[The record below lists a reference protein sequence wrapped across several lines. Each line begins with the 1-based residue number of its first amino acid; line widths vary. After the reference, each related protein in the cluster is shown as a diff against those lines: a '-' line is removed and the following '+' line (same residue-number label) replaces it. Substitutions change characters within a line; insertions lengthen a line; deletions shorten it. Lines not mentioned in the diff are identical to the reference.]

1 MNNTAKLLLIP
12 ALLACAGLAQAQTA
26 GSILVRAGATTIT
39 PNVSSGDLTPPS
51 LVGTKS
57 SIGSSTR
64 LSGGITYMVDD
75 NIALDLPVAIPF
87 EHDISG
93 DGAILG
99 VGKIGTVKAPAGD
112 PGCAVALFRAH
123 CHVPP
128 LCRCWPDLCSVFW
141 RTVHV
146 HTDGDFRRHSVQPH
160 HLVGGIQMGG
170 DRATG
175 RHSPTWRRLVPGCQL
190 HLHTLEHPHDLVDR
204 ANAGCQ
210 AGPQLL
216 QPGRRHEVLSS
227 ALSAFNTRQP
237 SGCFFLACAFHDGPG
252 NTGSPGY
259 AQRQCTRNTSDSSRI
274 RFPSHLT
281 RATSS

>member
-1 MNNTAKLLLIP
+1 MKNSAKLLAIP

-99 VGKIGTVKAPAGD
+99 VGKIGTVKALPATLVAQWRFFEPTATFRPYVGAGLTYAAFFGARSTSTLTAISGGTPSNPTTLSVESKWAATVQLGTTAQLGGGWFLDANYTYTPLSTRTTLSTGQTLDAKLD
-112 PGCAVALFRAH
+112 PSSFSLAVGMKF
-123 CHVPP
+123 
-128 LCRCWPDLCSVFW
+128 
-141 RTVHV
+141 
-146 HTDGDFRRHSVQPH
+146 
-160 HLVGGIQMGG
+160 
-170 DRATG
+170 
-175 RHSPTWRRLVPGCQL
+175 
-190 HLHTLEHPHDLVDR
+190 
-204 ANAGCQ
+204 
-210 AGPQLL
+210 
-216 QPGRRHEVLSS
+216 
-227 ALSAFNTRQP
+227 
-237 SGCFFLACAFHDGPG
+237 
-252 NTGSPGY
+252 
-259 AQRQCTRNTSDSSRI
+259 
-274 RFPSHLT
+274 
-281 RATSS
+281 